1 LPPVNRWYFTRRTWY
16 WAEASLQ
23 KRHNS
28 STCPDLKQETLCR
41 EQGYRLIAGIDEVG
55 RGCLAGPLVVSAVIL
70 PPEIRAGWTRQVRD
84 SKLLSPGQREDLS
97 PLIHEAAVSIGTGVV
112 EAYQID
118 ALGMTRAVRR
128 AVQLAVEHLL
138 PRPDYLL
145 IDYFTLPDHAIP
157 QKGVENGDTLC
168 FSIACASIV
177 AKVFRDHLMVDL
189 AAKYPGY
196 ALDRHKG
203 YGTQEHLACL
213 RKLGPSPIHRRLF
226 HPVRNIAQLS
236 FNNIP
241 GRTE

>member
-1 LPPVNRWYFTRRTWY
+1 
-16 WAEASLQ
+16 LQ
-23 KRHNS
+23 KRRS
-28 STCPDLKQETLCR
+28 SSPCPDLKQETLCR
-41 EQGYRLIAGIDEVG
+41 EQGYRLVAGIDEVG
-55 RGCLAGPLVVSAVIL
+55 RGCLAGPVVASAVIL
-70 PPEIRAGWTRQVRD
+70 PPALTAGWTRQVRD
-84 SKLLSPGQREDLS
+84 SKLLSPAQREYLS

-128 AVQLAVEHLL
+128 AVHLAVDHLL

-145 IDYFTLPDHAIP
+145 IDYFTLPDREIP

-177 AKVFRDHLMVDL
+177 AKVFRDHLMLEL

-203 YGTQEHLACL
+203 YGTEEHLACL

-226 HPVRNIAQLS
+226 HPVRSIAQLS
-236 FNNIP
+236 FNTIL
-241 GRTE
+241 GIEE